1 MVNIY
6 ELLNRIIVN
15 KRYSLSSNLFIEA
28 DRSTLSEK
36 EKSIFD
42 LLKNIVSLGTKI
54 HDDRIEFHPM
64 FVMADGSRTFSIEDI
79 SEEDYLILHNL
90 ELDKIPLTLRALI
103 ADILWTNK
111 KEFNAAKIA
120 ADAYWKL
127 FILWYSDE
135 DNIDTIDMI
144 RRAVCISVQTKQT
157 TLYNEIQEWFNDFID
172 TKAVNAEGFFSLRVM
187 ELFFKQKNFDVSVIL
202 KVLDDLIDGSRDNLA
217 KVEQAYELKTECLF
231 KLKRKEDA
239 IKNNNLLA
247 DYYLEFAEKIFQKDI
262 QGALRAV
269 NFYQK
274 GIMLYRNN
282 GETNKAEVAQKRLVE
297 IQKEI
302 PKIMVPCSVELD
314 IKGVIDNLKVN
325 MEGLSFEESVIRL
338 TQMLVF
344 EKQEDIK
351 KCVIEELKNNP
362 ISHLFGK
369 SLINAQGQTVLAL
382 HPLDIHNPEKDLKL
396 LELHM
401 YQNALE
407 KQKVAGDIWVKNAL
421 IIIRDK
427 FVIDKSMVEFLVK
440 DNPII
445 PNGRERI
452 FQSGLYMFLNGDYYE
467 ALHILTPQVENLFR
481 NIAREVGG
489 LTVTLENDGSS
500 MEKVLSSI
508 LSLPELVDCYDN
520 DILFTFR
527 GLLNEQAGANI
538 RNEIAHGIISEYA
551 CSTGVCL
558 YFGVAVIKLLSLTSA
573 SCYQILKNSEK
584 LKHFEMPRKDAL
596 KVIH

>member
-15 KRYSLSSNLFIEA
+15 KRYSLSPNLFIEA
-28 DRSTLSEK
+28 DRTELSE
-36 EKSIFD
+36 EERSIFD

-54 HDDRIEFHPM
+54 HNDGIEFHPM

-79 SEEDYLILHNL
+79 SEDDYLILHSLKL
-90 ELDKIPLTLRALI
+90 EKMPLILRALI

-120 ADAYWKL
+120 ANAYWEL
-127 FILWYSDE
+127 FTFWYRDD
-135 DNIDTIDMI
+135 DNVGTIDII
-144 RRAVCISVQTKQT
+144 RRAVCISAQTKQT
-157 TLYNEIQEWFNDFID
+157 LLFEKIQGWFVDFLEEKAANND
-172 TKAVNAEGFFSLRVM
+172 GFFALRVM
-187 ELFFKQKNFDVSVIL
+187 ELFFGQKNFDVSIFL
-202 KVLDDLIDGSRDNLA
+202 PVLDDLIDGNSDNIA
-217 KVEQAYELKTECLF
+217 KVEQAYKLKTECLF
-231 KLKRKEDA
+231 KLRRKEDA

-247 DYYLEFAEKIFQKDI
+247 DYYLEFAEKIFKKDI

-282 GETNKAEVAQKRLVE
+282 GESDKADAAHKRLVE

-302 PKIMVPCSVELD
+302 PKIMVPFSVELD
-314 IKGVIDNLKVN
+314 IKGVIDNLKAN
-325 MEGLSFEESVIRL
+325 MEGLSFEECVIRL
-338 TQMLVF
+338 TQMFVF

-351 KCVIEELKNNP
+351 KRVIEEFKDNP

-382 HPLDIHNPEKDLKL
+382 HPLDIHDPEKDPKL
-396 LELHM
+396 MELHM

-445 PNGRERI
+445 PDGRERI

-467 ALHILTPQVENLFR
+467 ALHILAPQVENLFR

-489 LTVTLENDGSS
+489 LTVTLEKDGSS

>member
-6 ELLNRIIVN
+6 ELLNRSIVN
-15 KRYSLSSNLFIEA
+15 KRYSLSPNLFIEA
-28 DRSTLSEK
+28 DRIELSEE

-54 HDDRIEFHPM
+54 HDDGIEFHPM

-79 SEEDYLILHNL
+79 SEDDYLILHSL
-90 ELDKIPLTLRALI
+90 ELDKMPLILRALI

-111 KEFNAAKIA
+111 KEFSAAKIA

-127 FILWYSDE
+127 FMLWYTDE
-135 DNIDTIDMI
+135 DNVGTIDMI

-157 TLYNEIQEWFNDFID
+157 TLYNEIQEWFNEFID
-172 TKAVNAEGFFSLRVM
+172 TKAASAEGFFSLKIM
-187 ELFFKQKNFDVSVIL
+187 ELFFKQKNFDVFIIL
-202 KVLDDLIDGSRDNLA
+202 KVLDDLIDGNSDNIA
-217 KVEQAYELKTECLF
+217 KVEQAYKLKTECLF

-247 DYYLEFAEKIFQKDI
+247 DYYLEFAEKIFKKDI

-282 GETNKAEVAQKRLVE
+282 GESDKADAAHKRLVE

-302 PKIMVPCSVELD
+302 PKIMVPFSVELD
-314 IKGVIDNLKVN
+314 IKGVIDNLKAN
-325 MEGLSFEESVIRL
+325 MEGLSFEECVIRL
-338 TQMLVF
+338 TQMFVF

-351 KCVIEELKNNP
+351 KRVIEEFKDNP

-382 HPLDIHNPEKDLKL
+382 HPLDIHDPEKDPKL
-396 LELHM
+396 MELHM

-445 PNGRERI
+445 PDGRERI

-467 ALHILTPQVENLFR
+467 ALHILAPQVENLFR

-489 LTVTLENDGSS
+489 LTVTLEKDGSS

>member
-15 KRYSLSSNLFIEA
+15 KRYSLSPNLFIEA
-28 DRSTLSEK
+28 DRTELSE
-36 EKSIFD
+36 EERSIFD

-54 HDDRIEFHPM
+54 HNDGIEFHPM
-64 FVMADGSRTFSIEDI
+64 FVIADGSRTFSIEDI
-79 SEEDYLILHNL
+79 SEDDYLILHSLKL
-90 ELDKIPLTLRALI
+90 EKMPLILRALI

-120 ADAYWKL
+120 ANAYWEL
-127 FILWYSDE
+127 FTFWYRDD
-135 DNIDTIDMI
+135 DNVGTIDII
-144 RRAVCISVQTKQT
+144 RRAVCISAQTKQT
-157 TLYNEIQEWFNDFID
+157 LLFEKIQGWFVDFLEKKAANND
-172 TKAVNAEGFFSLRVM
+172 GFFALRVM
-187 ELFFKQKNFDVSVIL
+187 ELFFGQKNFDVSIFL
-202 KVLDDLIDGSRDNLA
+202 PVLDDLIDGNSDNIA
-217 KVEQAYELKTECLF
+217 KVEQAYKLKTECLF

-247 DYYLEFAEKIFQKDI
+247 DYYLEFAEKIFKKDI

-282 GETNKAEVAQKRLVE
+282 GESDKADAAHKRLVE

-302 PKIMVPCSVELD
+302 PKIMVPFSVELD
-314 IKGVIDNLKVN
+314 IKGVIDNLKAN
-325 MEGLSFEESVIRL
+325 MEGLSFEECVIRL
-338 TQMLVF
+338 TQMFVF

-351 KCVIEELKNNP
+351 KRVIEEFKDNP

-382 HPLDIHNPEKDLKL
+382 HPLDIHDPEKDPKL
-396 LELHM
+396 MELHM

-445 PNGRERI
+445 PDGRERI

-467 ALHILTPQVENLFR
+467 ALHILAPQVENLFR

-489 LTVTLENDGSS
+489 LTVTLEKDGSS